1 MDYGQKTVAL
11 SDSACSP
18 EFVSDTLADGR
29 RCPNGGI
36 RVINAFF
43 RQDRPYHC

>member
-18 EFVSDTLADGR
+18 EFVSDTPADGR
-29 RCPNGGI
+29 HCPNEGI
-36 RVINAFF
+36 RVTNAFF